1 MTDFRLLATGMSLS
15 WLGNGFQTVALAVA
29 VLAAGGGAGGL
40 GLVLATSIIAMLA
53 CTLFGGVWAD
63 RVQPQR
69 VMVLSDGVR
78 LVATAGMAAMFGAG
92 SYHLPTLCALAA
104 VSAGA
109 GAFFEPAMT
118 ALKPMLVSVDR
129 RQHANAT
136 LSLLKTV
143 CSVLGPALG
152 GLTVAGF
159 GATAGFAVNAA
170 SFVAALVAAL
180 LIRARAPRAPRVGML
195 HELGAG
201 WREIRQRDWLL
212 TGVLAA
218 TVYHVANGVILV
230 LAQVVAIEQL
240 GGARSA
246 GFIAAAEG
254 LGGVLGATVALRW
267 RPVRLL
273 RVGWL
278 TLLLM
283 PLWALAYVWPGTL
296 TAVLAGAMIGYAGLT
311 FFAVAWDTALQDHIP
326 HQVLAR
332 VSSWDLLT
340 SFLAMPI
347 GNVLAGPLSE
357 AFGIRPVLAVCGLV
371 LLVSGLAPLAVRS
384 SRELTRR
391 GPATQSRT
399 TRDADGRIPAT
410 AHADGQPTPAA

>member
-29 VLAAGGGAGGL
+29 VLVARGGAGDL
-40 GLVLATSIIAMLA
+40 GLVLATSILAMLV

-69 VMVLSDGVR
+69 VMVLSDGAR
-78 LVATAGMAAMFGAG
+78 FAATAAIAVMFGTG
-92 SYHLPTLCALAA
+92 TYHLPVLCALAA

-118 ALKPMLVSVDR
+118 ALKPMLVAAGR
-129 RQHANAT
+129 RQHANAV

-143 CSVLGPALG
+143 CSVIGPALG

-170 SFVAALVAAL
+170 SFVASLVAAL
-180 LIRARAPRAPRVGML
+180 LIRARAPRAARAGML

-212 TGVLAA
+212 TSVLAA
-218 TVYHVANGVILV
+218 TVYHVANGVVLV

-254 LGGVLGATVALRW
+254 LGGVLGATVAMRW

-273 RVGWL
+273 RAGGL
-278 TLLLM
+278 TLLMM

-296 TAVLAGAMIGYAGLT
+296 SAVLAGAMIGYAGLT

-326 HQVLAR
+326 HHVLAR

-340 SFLAMPI
+340 SFLAMPV

-357 AFGIRPVLAVCGLV
+357 AFGIDRVLVVCAAVLFAA
-371 LLVSGLAPLAVRS
+371 GLAPLALRS
-384 SRELTRR
+384 TRHLTR
-391 GPATQSRT
+391 GTEPAVPPG
-399 TRDADGRIPAT
+399 APVPVG
-410 AHADGQPTPAA
+410 

>member
-29 VLAAGGGAGGL
+29 VLVAGGGAGDL
-40 GLVLATSIIAMLA
+40 GLVMATSIVAMLA

-78 LVATAGMAAMFGAG
+78 FAATAAMTVMFGAG

-118 ALKPMLVSVDR
+118 ALKPMLVAVDR
-129 RQHANAT
+129 RQHANAV

-143 CSVLGPALG
+143 CSVIGPALG

-170 SFVAALVAAL
+170 SFVASLVAAA
-180 LIRARAPRAPRVGML
+180 LIRARAERAPRAGML
-195 HELGAG
+195 RELGEG

-212 TGVLAA
+212 SGVLAA
-218 TVYHVANGVILV
+218 TVYHIANGVILV

-254 LGGVLGATVALRW
+254 LGGVLGAIVALRW

-273 RVGWL
+273 RAGWL

-283 PLWALAYVWPGTL
+283 PLWALAYVWPGML
-296 TAVLAGAMIGYAGLT
+296 AAVLAGAVIGYAGLT
-311 FFAVAWDTALQDHIP
+311 FFSVAWDTALQDHIP
-326 HQVLAR
+326 HQRLAR

-340 SFLAMPI
+340 SFIAMPI

-357 AFGIRPVLAVCGLV
+357 AFGINRVLVVCALV
-371 LLVSGLAPLAVRS
+371 LLASGLSPLAVRS
-384 SRELTRR
+384 SRDLTRH
-391 GPATQSRT
+391 
-399 TRDADGRIPAT
+399 TRPD
-410 AHADGQPTPAA
+410 PAAIPVG